1 MQIWHPLNLLCAFS
15 CTGHRTQHTGAV
27 LLNAIH
33 QQCSWPSL
41 SADRYLSTSIHDQLQ
56 QGSSIAAAVG
66 DPIQQC
72 SSANLAMAEAATSTA
87 TTNSSSSI
95 LGSLSSSSTEAGTSV
110 TQLFDAGTMSSFAAQ
125 PLEPFWQVMNPIV
138 MSCSL
143 WEMMHSAT
151 GLPWWASIPLTTLA
165 LRTALLPLTLK
176 AKSAGLNF
184 VLAQQ
189 ATQTATNLLDHWK
202 QQAAQQGGSSS
213 ALSQRGFGLGGKEAL
228 KRPSRWRLSRMYY
241 RYYRK
246 QHGTTSLW
254 WWTANIGVQVGHC
267 VPASEVC
274 VHLFTCDGVT
284 VAWAKGCFVAHRVL
298 CWHGLDS

>member
-1 MQIWHPLNLLCAFS
+1 M
-15 CTGHRTQHTGAV
+15 
-27 LLNAIH
+27 
-33 QQCSWPSL
+33 
-41 SADRYLSTSIHDQLQ
+41 Q
-56 QGSSIAAAVG
+56 QGSFTAAVG

-72 SSANLAMAEAATSTA
+72 SSANLAVAEAATAAANSS
-87 TTNSSSSI
+87 SSSSI
-95 LGSLSSSSTEAGTSV
+95 LGSLASSSTEGGTSIS
-110 TQLFDAGTMSSFAAQ
+110 QLFDAGTMSSFAAQ
-125 PLEPFWQVMNPIV
+125 PLEPLWQVMNPIV
-138 MSCSL
+138 MSCSF

-202 QQAAQQGGSSS
+202 QQSAQQGSSSDGSSS
-213 ALSQRGFGLGGKEAL
+213 ALSQRVFGLGGKEAL

-241 RYYRK
+241 RYYRN

-254 WWTANIGVQVGHC
+254 WWTANIGIQVGGHC
-267 VPASEVC
+267 HA
-274 VHLFTCDGVT
+274 
-284 VAWAKGCFVAHRVL
+284 AHACL
-298 CWHGLDS
+298 GTWSG